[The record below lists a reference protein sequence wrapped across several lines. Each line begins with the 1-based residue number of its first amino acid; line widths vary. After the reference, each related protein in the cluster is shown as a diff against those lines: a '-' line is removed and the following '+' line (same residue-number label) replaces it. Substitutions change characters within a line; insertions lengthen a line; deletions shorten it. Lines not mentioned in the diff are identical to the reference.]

1 MGYHVTRY
9 QRVGGATMPGCV
21 TNLQAC
27 VSLALGLSL
36 AAAGAPPD
44 AHPYIAVVEKVAG
57 AVGFYDE
64 SGGQLGQVKVG
75 SFPHE
80 AVLSRGGRLLYVSDN
95 GVLWMTEDKMGVNT
109 ISVVDVRAMKKV
121 DQ

>member
-1 MGYHVTRY
+1 MTNM
-9 QRVGGATMPGCV
+9 QSGGF
-21 TNLQAC
+21 L
-27 VSLALGLSL
+27 SLGLCL
-36 AAAGAPPD
+36 AAAGAPPQ

-80 AVLSRGGRLLYVSDN
+80 AVLSRDGRLLYVSDN
-95 GVLWMTEDKMGVNT
+95 GVLWMTEDKMGTNT

-121 DQ
+121 DQIDLGRFHRPHG